1 MLQNCSNLELTI
13 NIHNLLVIHGTP
25 MLAKNLVYFLS
36 LTLILFVFAS
46 IGTVAAQTN
55 PVSLEGAGVAI
66 TLSFPEDAHPNDS
79 ISHTIAANTTSSTSL
94 EIMLFVYAPVD
105 STFQQIKS
113 NTSSWATL
121 PAGISLPAYSI
132 RFTLPQNVNGTLRCV
147 LYVRTNQLS
156 DYMSFTFYTTL
167 VRSVSY
173 SELQIAYSELLA
185 NHSKL
190 VIEYENLLEE
200 YDGLRSE
207 NIGLI
212 SSQEAL
218 LKDYNEIKANYSS
231 LLGSQTA
238 LQSEYNVKKT
248 SYDGLLADF
257 NSLTTNYNSLQ
268 GNYTSLES
276 IVGNLKQA
284 ASTSEAALNT
294 DRILMLVFIIAIV
307 GLIALVAYV
316 KRKKQEPYMVIREE
330 TPVVNKEDIQ

>member
-1 MLQNCSNLELTI
+1 ML
-13 NIHNLLVIHGTP
+13 V
-25 MLAKNLVYFLS
+25 KDLVYLLS
-36 LTLILFVFAS
+36 LTLILFMFAG
-46 IGTVAAQTN
+46 IGAATAQTN

-147 LYVRTNQLS
+147 LYVRTNQSS

-173 SELQIAYSELLA
+173 SELQIAYSELLV

-212 SSQEAL
+212 SSQETL
-218 LKDYNEIKANYSS
+218 MNDYNQIKANHSS
-231 LLGSQTA
+231 LVVSYAT
-238 LQSEYNVKKT
+238 LQSEYSTKKG
-248 SYDGLLADF
+248 SYDALLVEY
-257 NSLTTNYNSLQ
+257 NNLTISNENLWK
-268 GNYTSLES
+268 NYTSLKSVVSTLEQA
-276 IVGNLKQA
+276 VGDKDA
-284 ASTSEAALNT
+284 AANT
-294 DRILMLVFIIAIV
+294 DRILMIVFIITIM

-316 KRKKQEPYMVIREE
+316 KRKKQEPYLVIRKE
-330 TPVVNKEDIQ
+330 TATLDKDNP

>member
-1 MLQNCSNLELTI
+1 MIAKS
-13 NIHNLLVIHGTP
+13 
-25 MLAKNLVYFLS
+25 LAYFLS
-36 LTLILFVFAS
+36 FSLVLFLLVGISRA
-46 IGTVAAQTN
+46 AAQTN
-55 PVSLEGAGVAI
+55 PVSFEGAGVAI
-66 TLSFPEDAHPNDS
+66 TLFFPEDAHPNDS

-94 EIMLFVYAPVD
+94 EIMLFVYAPID

-113 NTSSWATL
+113 NVSSWATL

-132 RFTLPQNVNGTLRCV
+132 RFTLPQNANGTLRCV

-173 SELQIAYSELLA
+173 SELQIAYSELLV

-218 LKDYNEIKANYSS
+218 LKDYNEIEANYSS

-238 LQSEYNVKKT
+238 LQSEYNVKKA
-248 SYDGLLADF
+248 SYEGLLGDF
-257 NSLTTNYNSLQ
+257 NSLTSEFESLK
-268 GNYTSLES
+268 GNYTSLEGLVS
-276 IVGNLKQA
+276 NLEKA
-284 ASTSEAALNT
+284 RSDRDAALNT
-294 DRILMLVFIIAIV
+294 DKIVMLIFIIAIV

-316 KRKKQEPYMVIREE
+316 KRRKQEPYLVIRKE